1 MSNYC
6 LKEYTLGNT
15 IVAYLLNERKNV
27 SMFLYPKQKKEALKR
42 AWDLEVLPLD
52 ARADYNRSWT
62 MGSLAYFMVKGESM
76 ERAGFT
82 MKASGVSGKL
92 KLEKQFVEKALGRE
106 SVITFLN
113 SDEGYKIKHSVTYYL
128 NKKGLEIE
136 TEFINE
142 TNDDVELEM
151 LSSVTIDNISPF
163 YEDDAPN
170 TYYLHRFFG
179 GWSMEGKHICQS
191 VEELGLE
198 KSWAGFNLSS
208 ERFGSIGSWP
218 VERYFPTAVFEDRV
232 SSTFWA
238 MQLCHNTSWQIEL
251 GRLGDTM
258 SFSGGLGDKDFCGWS
273 KLIKKGQSFRA
284 PKAFIACVEGDIFDA
299 CSAVSDMQK
308 VAWEA
313 YGEEGLPIQFNEY
326 CTTWGKPTQ
335 QKMLNY
341 CNALKD
347 LDITYMVV
355 DAGWC
360 REGHE
365 QSANG
370 EWNVDK
376 NIFPDIKAMNAEIRK
391 AGKIPGIWFE
401 MEVTTEGSA
410 MFLSDYDHMHLKR
423 GGKVIKINNFRSY
436 WDFRREDVREYL
448 REKVIKFLKEND
460 FGYVKIDYNAN
471 LGRGVDGGDSGA
483 EALREH
489 MEAVREFFVEMKRE
503 IPDLIIENCA
513 AGGHRL
519 EPSMIGVTAL
529 SSFSDAHE
537 AIEIPYIAANLHNL
551 MLPAQS
557 LIWAVLHKDEALERT
572 VYSLAATFLGRVC
585 ISGQVDELRKEQYEV
600 LRESI
605 AYYKK
610 LEDVIKNGAS
620 KIYGNRGKSTR
631 YPTGTQ
637 VVVRKTD
644 KEMLVVCHAFEQP
657 GEKVVLDIPDGWD
670 IKDSFHAGKI
680 RVEDGRLVIEK
691 MNARTAQSVLLGNR
705 QGVKNDVVE

>member
-1 MSNYC
+1 MSNYH
-6 LKEYTLGNT
+6 LSKYTLGNT
-15 IVAYLLNERKNV
+15 VVAYLQNEYKNV
-27 SMFLYPKQKKEALKR
+27 SMFLYPKNKENALKR
-42 AWDLEVLPLD
+42 IWDLEVLPLD
-52 ARADYNRSWT
+52 ARADYNRSWI
-62 MGSLAYFMVKGESM
+62 MGSLAYFMVKGKSL

-82 MKASGVSGKL
+82 MKASGLCGRL
-92 KLEKQFVEKALGRE
+92 RLEEQFVEEAPGHK
-106 SVITFLN
+106 SIITLLD
-113 SDEGYKIKHSVTYYL
+113 SEEGYKIKHSVTYHM
-128 NKKGLEIE
+128 NRKGLEVE

-142 TNDDVELEM
+142 TDEDVELEM
-151 LSSVTIDNISPF
+151 LSSVAIDNISPF
-163 YEDDAPN
+163 HEDDAPSS
-170 TYYLHRFFG
+170 YYLHRFFG
-179 GWSMEGKHICQS
+179 GWSLEGKHICQS
-191 VEELGLE
+191 LEELGLE

-218 VERYFPTAVFEDRV
+218 VERYFPTAVFEDREN
-232 SSTFWA
+232 STFWA
-238 MQLCHNTSWQIEL
+238 MQLCLNASWQIEL
-251 GRLGDTM
+251 SRLGDTM

-273 KLIKKGQSFRA
+273 KRIKKGQCFKG
-284 PKAFIACVEGDIFDA
+284 PKAFIACVEGDIFEA
-299 CSAVSDMQK
+299 CSAVTDMQK
-308 VAWEA
+308 PAWEA

-347 LDITYMVV
+347 YDIKYLVV

-376 NIFPDIKAMNAEIRK
+376 NIFPDIKEMNALIRG

-410 MFLSDYDHMHLKR
+410 LFLSDYDHMHLKR

-448 REKVIKFLKEND
+448 REKVIGFLKEND

-471 LGRGVDGGDSGA
+471 LGRGVDGGDSDA

-489 MEAVREFFVEMKRE
+489 MAAVREFFIEMKRE
-503 IPDLIIENCA
+503 IPELIIENCA

-519 EPSMIGVTAL
+519 EPSMMGVTAL

-537 AIEIPYIAANLHNL
+537 AVEIPYIAANLHNL
-551 MLPAQS
+551 MLPAQA
-557 LIWAVLHKDEALERT
+557 LIWAVLHKDEPLERT
-572 VYSLAATFLGRVC
+572 IYSLTATFLGRVC
-585 ISGQVDELRKEQYEV
+585 ISGQVDELRKEQYEA
-600 LRESI
+600 LKEAI
-605 AYYKK
+605 TYYKK
-610 LEDVIKNGAS
+610 LEDVIKNGIS
-620 KIYGNRGKSTR
+620 RIYGSRGKSTR

-637 VVVRKTD
+637 VVARKTD

-657 GEKVVLDIPDGWD
+657 GEEEVLDIPEGWG
-670 IKDSFHAGKI
+670 IKAGFHADRI
-680 RVEDGRLVIEK
+680 RVEKGQLVIEK
-691 MNARTAQSVLLGNR
+691 MNARTAQSVLLG
-705 QGVKNDVVE
+705 E